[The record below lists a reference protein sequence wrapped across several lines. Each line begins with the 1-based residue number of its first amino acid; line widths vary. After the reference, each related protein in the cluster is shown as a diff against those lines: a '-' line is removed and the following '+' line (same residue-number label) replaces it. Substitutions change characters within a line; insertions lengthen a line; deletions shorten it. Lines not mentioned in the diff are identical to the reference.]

1 MIEINNLQVV
11 YDNSIK
17 ALDNVNIFLE
27 NQKCIGIIGENGSGK
42 STLLSCLLKLVDYQG
57 DIKINN
63 IYLKKDTVTK
73 IRTLVGL
80 VFQNPDHM
88 LFLPTV
94 YDNLAFGLI
103 NQGLDKQE
111 IEKRIK
117 QTAKQFK
124 IDSLLQRMA
133 NHLSGGQ
140 KRMVGLA
147 SVVIMA
153 PEIMLLD
160 EPSAYLD
167 PKSRRIVIETLRQLP
182 QQIIFATHDLDM
194 ALDLCDEV
202 ILLNEGKV
210 IANGKACD
218 ILTNQV
224 LLETNGLELP
234 YRYQR

>member
-57 DIKINN
+57 EIKINN
-63 IYLKKDTVTK
+63 IYLNKDTVTE

-117 QTAKQFK
+117 QTAKQFR

-147 SVVIMA
+147 SVVVMT
-153 PEIMLLD
+153 PEILLLD

-167 PKSRRIVIETLRQLP
+167 PKSRRIVIEILKQLP

-210 IANGKACD
+210 VVSGKAHD
-218 ILTNQV
+218 VLTNQT
-224 LLETNGLELP
+224 LLEANGLELP

>member
-57 DIKINN
+57 EIKINN
-63 IYLKKDTVTK
+63 IYLNKDTVTE

-117 QTAKQFK
+117 QIAKQFR

-147 SVVIMA
+147 SVVVMT
-153 PEIMLLD
+153 PEILLLD

-167 PKSRRIVIETLRQLP
+167 PKSRRIVIEILKQLP

-210 IANGKACD
+210 VASGKPHD
-218 ILTNQV
+218 VLTNQA
-224 LLETNGLELP
+224 LLEANGLELP

>member
-17 ALDNVNIFLE
+17 ALDDVSILLD

-42 STLLSCLLKLVDYQG
+42 STLLSCLLKLIDYQG
-57 DIKINN
+57 EIKIDN
-63 IYLKKDTVTK
+63 ISLNKDTVAK

-80 VFQNPDHM
+80 VFQDPDHM

-111 IEKRIK
+111 IENRIR

-147 SVVIMA
+147 SVVIMT
-153 PEIMLLD
+153 PKILLLD

-167 PKSRRIVIETLRQLP
+167 PKSRRIVIETLKQLP

-210 IANGKACD
+210 VTSGKAYD
-218 ILTNQV
+218 ILTNQT
-224 LLETNGLELP
+224 LLEANGLELP

>member
-57 DIKINN
+57 EIKINN
-63 IYLKKDTVTK
+63 IYLNKDTVTE

-117 QTAKQFK
+117 QTAKQFR

-147 SVVIMA
+147 SVVVMT
-153 PEIMLLD
+153 PEILLLD

-167 PKSRRIVIETLRQLP
+167 PKSRRIVIEILKQLP

-210 IANGKACD
+210 VASGKPHD
-218 ILTNQV
+218 VLTNQA
-224 LLETNGLELP
+224 LLEANGLELP